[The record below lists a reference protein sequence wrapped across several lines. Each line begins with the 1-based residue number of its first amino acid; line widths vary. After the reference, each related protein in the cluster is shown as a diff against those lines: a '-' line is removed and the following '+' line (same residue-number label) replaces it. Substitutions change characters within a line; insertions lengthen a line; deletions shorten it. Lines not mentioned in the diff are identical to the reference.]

1 MLQFLENLNKSIM
14 KKFEILLE
22 KTIFASRWILAPF
35 YLGLSLSL
43 LVLLYQFGRE
53 IVHFFTIIHDTDIAG
68 VLLFILS
75 LVDISLAAN
84 LLIIV
89 IFSGYENF
97 VSKIH
102 IKDHEDK
109 PEWMGHVDFTD
120 LKIKLIS
127 SIVAISGIHLLK
139 IFMNLDKYSKD
150 TIILY
155 VIVHLTFVVSGVLLA
170 MMDYIMNRSVSK
182 HSKSKK

>member
-1 MLQFLENLNKSIM
+1 M
-14 KKFEILLE
+14 KRIESLLE

-43 LVLLYQFGRE
+43 LVLLYEFIHE
-53 IVHFFTIIHDTDIAG
+53 IIDFIKIVNSTDIAG

-75 LVDISLAAN
+75 LVDISLAGN

-97 VSKIH
+97 VSKIDV
-102 IKDHEDK
+102 KNHEDK

-139 IFMNLDKYSKD
+139 IFMNLNNYDKEK
-150 TIILY
+150 IMMY
-155 VIVHLTFVVSGVLLA
+155 VVVHLTFVISGVLLA
-170 MMDYIMNRSVSK
+170 LMDYIM
-182 HSKSKK
+182 SKSVRKHKK

>member
-1 MLQFLENLNKSIM
+1 M
-14 KKFEILLE
+14 KRIESLLE

-43 LVLLYQFGRE
+43 LVLLYEFIHE
-53 IVHFFTIIHDTDIAG
+53 IFDFLKIVHSTDIAG

-75 LVDISLAAN
+75 LVDISLAGN

-97 VSKIH
+97 VSKINV
-102 IKDHEDK
+102 KNHEDK
-109 PEWMGHVDFTD
+109 PDWMGHVDFTD
-120 LKIKLIS
+120 LKIKLVS

-139 IFMNLDKYSKD
+139 IFMNLNNYDKDK
-150 TIILY
+150 IILY
-155 VIVHLTFVVSGVLLA
+155 VVVHLSFVISGVLLA
-170 MMDYIMNRSVSK
+170 LMDFIM
-182 HSKSKK
+182 SKSVRKHKKP

>member
-1 MLQFLENLNKSIM
+1 M
-14 KKFEILLE
+14 KRVESLLE
-22 KTIFASRWILAPF
+22 KTIFASRWVLAPF

-43 LVLLYQFGRE
+43 LVLLYEFVHE
-53 IVHFFTIIHDTDIAG
+53 IIDFIKIVNSTDIAG

-75 LVDISLAAN
+75 LVDISLAGN

-97 VSKIH
+97 VSKIDV
-102 IKDHEDK
+102 KNHEDK
-109 PEWMGHVDFTD
+109 PDWMGHVDFTD

-139 IFMNLDKYSKD
+139 IFMNLNNYDKDK
-150 TIILY
+150 IIMY
-155 VIVHLTFVVSGVLLA
+155 VVVHLTFVASGVLLA
-170 MMDYIMNRSVSK
+170 LMDFIM
-182 HSKSKK
+182 SKSVRKHKKQ

>member
-1 MLQFLENLNKSIM
+1 M
-14 KKFEILLE
+14 KRIESLLE

-43 LVLLYQFGRE
+43 LVLLYEFIHE
-53 IVHFFTIIHDTDIAG
+53 IIDFIKIVNSTDIAG

-75 LVDISLAAN
+75 LVDISLAGN

-97 VSKIH
+97 VSKIDV
-102 IKDHEDK
+102 KNHEDK
-109 PEWMGHVDFTD
+109 PDWMGHVDFTD

-139 IFMNLDKYSKD
+139 VFMNLNNYDKEK
-150 TIILY
+150 IIMY
-155 VIVHLTFVVSGVLLA
+155 VVVHLSFVVSGVLLA
-170 MMDYIMNRSVSK
+170 LMDYIMSK
-182 HSKSKK
+182 R

>member
-1 MLQFLENLNKSIM
+1 VKKQAKYIENILERTV
-14 KKFEILLE
+14 FV
-22 KTIFASRWILAPF
+22 SRWILAPF

-43 LVLLYQFGRE
+43 LVLLHQFIKE
-53 IVHFFTIIHDTDIAG
+53 IYVFVTDLTSTSIET
-68 VLLFILS
+68 VLLFVLT
-75 LVDISLAAN
+75 LVDISLAGN

-97 VSKIH
+97 VSKINVAN
-102 IKDHEDK
+102 HEDK
-109 PEWMGHVDFTD
+109 PDWMGHVDFTD

-139 IFMNLDKYSKD
+139 IFMNLKSYDRD

-155 VIVHLTFVVSGVLLA
+155 VAVHLTFVISGVLLA
-170 MMDYIMNRSVSK
+170 FMDYLM
-182 HSKSKK
+182 SKSYNLQK

>member
-1 MLQFLENLNKSIM
+1 M
-14 KKFEILLE
+14 KIVETLLE
-22 KTIFASRWILAPF
+22 KIIFASRWILAPF

-43 LVLLYQFGRE
+43 LVLLYEFSRE
-53 IVHFFTIIHDTDIAG
+53 IINFFTIIDETDLSG

-75 LVDISLAAN
+75 LIDISLAGN

-102 IKDHEDK
+102 VQDHEDK

-139 IFMNLDKYSKD
+139 IFMNLEKYEKD
-150 TIILY
+150 TIILF
-155 VIVHLTFVVSGVLLA
+155 VIVHLTFVISGVLLA
-170 MMDYIMNRSVSK
+170 LMDYIMNKSVNQI
-182 HSKSKK
+182 KKVKK

>member
-1 MLQFLENLNKSIM
+1 M
-14 KKFEILLE
+14 FESLLE

-43 LVLLYQFGRE
+43 LVLLYEFVHE
-53 IVHFFTIIHDTDIAG
+53 IIDFIKIVNSTDIAG

-75 LVDISLAAN
+75 LVDISLAGN

-97 VSKIH
+97 VSKIDV
-102 IKDHEDK
+102 KNHEDK
-109 PEWMGHVDFTD
+109 PDWMGHVDFTD

-139 IFMNLDKYSKD
+139 IFMNLNNYDKDK
-150 TIILY
+150 IIMY
-155 VIVHLTFVVSGVLLA
+155 VVVHLTFVASGVLLA
-170 MMDYIMNRSVSK
+170 LMDFIM
-182 HSKSKK
+182 SKSVRKHKKQ

>member
-1 MLQFLENLNKSIM
+1 M
-14 KKFEILLE
+14 KKIEGLLE

-43 LVLLYQFGRE
+43 LVLLYEFIHE
-53 IVHFFTIIHDTDIAG
+53 IIDFIKIVHSTDIAG

-75 LVDISLAAN
+75 LVDISLAGN

-97 VSKIH
+97 VSKIDV
-102 IKDHEDK
+102 KNHEDK
-109 PEWMGHVDFTD
+109 PDWMGHVDFTD

-139 IFMNLDKYSKD
+139 VFMNLNNYDKEK
-150 TIILY
+150 IIMY
-155 VIVHLTFVVSGVLLA
+155 VVVHLSFVISGVLLA
-170 MMDYIMNRSVSK
+170 LMDFIM
-182 HSKSKK
+182 SKSIHKHHKKK

>member
-1 MLQFLENLNKSIM
+1 M
-14 KKFEILLE
+14 KRIESLLE

-43 LVLLYQFGRE
+43 LVLLYEFIHE
-53 IVHFFTIIHDTDIAG
+53 IFDFLKIVHSTDIAG

-75 LVDISLAAN
+75 LVDISLAGN

-97 VSKIH
+97 VSKINV
-102 IKDHEDK
+102 KNHEDK
-109 PEWMGHVDFTD
+109 PDWMGHVDFTD

-139 IFMNLDKYSKD
+139 IFMNLNNYDKDK
-150 TIILY
+150 IILY
-155 VIVHLTFVVSGVLLA
+155 VVVHLSFVISGVLLA
-170 MMDYIMNRSVSK
+170 LMDFIM
-182 HSKSKK
+182 SKSIRKHKKQ

>member
-1 MLQFLENLNKSIM
+1 M
-14 KKFEILLE
+14 KRIESLLE

-43 LVLLYQFGRE
+43 LVLLYEFIHE
-53 IVHFFTIIHDTDIAG
+53 IIDFIKIVNSTDIAG

-97 VSKIH
+97 VSKIDV
-102 IKDHEDK
+102 KNHEDK
-109 PEWMGHVDFTD
+109 PDWMGHVDFTD

-139 IFMNLDKYSKD
+139 VFMNLNNYDKEK
-150 TIILY
+150 IIMY
-155 VIVHLTFVVSGVLLA
+155 VVVHLSFVVSGVLLA
-170 MMDYIMNRSVSK
+170 LMDYIM
-182 HSKSKK
+182 SKSVRKHKK

>member
-1 MLQFLENLNKSIM
+1 M
-14 KKFEILLE
+14 KRIESLLE

-43 LVLLYQFGRE
+43 LVLLYEFVHE
-53 IVHFFTIIHDTDIAG
+53 IIDFIKIVNSTDIAG

-75 LVDISLAAN
+75 LVDISLAGN

-89 IFSGYENF
+89 IVSGYENF
-97 VSKIH
+97 VSKIDV
-102 IKDHEDK
+102 KNHEDK
-109 PEWMGHVDFTD
+109 PDWMGHVDFTD

-139 IFMNLDKYSKD
+139 IFMNLNNYDKDK
-150 TIILY
+150 IIMY
-155 VIVHLTFVVSGVLLA
+155 VVVHLTFVASGVLLA
-170 MMDYIMNRSVSK
+170 LMDFIM
-182 HSKSKK
+182 SKSVRKHKKQ

>member
-1 MLQFLENLNKSIM
+1 M
-14 KKFEILLE
+14 KRIESLLE

-43 LVLLYQFGRE
+43 LVLLYEFIHE
-53 IVHFFTIIHDTDIAG
+53 IFDFLKIVHSTDIAG

-75 LVDISLAAN
+75 LVDISLAGN

-97 VSKIH
+97 VSKINV
-102 IKDHEDK
+102 KNHEDK
-109 PEWMGHVDFTD
+109 PDWMGHVDFTD

-139 IFMNLDKYSKD
+139 IFMNLNNYDKDK
-150 TIILY
+150 IILY
-155 VIVHLTFVVSGVLLA
+155 VVVHLSFVISGVLLA
-170 MMDYIMNRSVSK
+170 LMDFIM
-182 HSKSKK
+182 SKSVRKHKK

>member
-1 MLQFLENLNKSIM
+1 M
-14 KKFEILLE
+14 KKIESLLE

-43 LVLLYQFGRE
+43 LVLLYEFVHE
-53 IVHFFTIIHDTDIAG
+53 IIDFIKIVHSTDIAG

-97 VSKIH
+97 VSKIDV
-102 IKDHEDK
+102 KNHEDK
-109 PEWMGHVDFTD
+109 PDWMGHVDFTD

-139 IFMNLDKYSKD
+139 VFMNINNYEKDK
-150 TIILY
+150 IILY
-155 VIVHLTFVVSGVLLA
+155 VVVHLSFVISGVLLA
-170 MMDYIMNRSVSK
+170 LMDYIM
-182 HSKSKK
+182 SKSIHKHKKSK

>member
-1 MLQFLENLNKSIM
+1 M
-14 KKFEILLE
+14 KRIESLLE

-43 LVLLYQFGRE
+43 LVLLYEFIHE
-53 IVHFFTIIHDTDIAG
+53 IFDFLKIVHSTDIAG

-75 LVDISLAAN
+75 LVDISLAGN

-97 VSKIH
+97 VSKINV
-102 IKDHEDK
+102 KNHEDK
-109 PEWMGHVDFTD
+109 PDWMGHVDFTD

-139 IFMNLDKYSKD
+139 IFMNLNNYDKDK
-150 TIILY
+150 IILY
-155 VIVHLTFVVSGVLLA
+155 VVVHLSFVISGVLLA
-170 MMDYIMNRSVSK
+170 LMDFIM
-182 HSKSKK
+182 SKSLRKHKKQ

>member
-1 MLQFLENLNKSIM
+1 M
-14 KKFEILLE
+14 KKVEGLLE

-43 LVLLYQFGRE
+43 LVLLYEFIHE
-53 IVHFFTIIHDTDIAG
+53 IIDFIKIVHSTDIAG

-75 LVDISLAAN
+75 LVDISLAGN

-97 VSKIH
+97 VSKIDV
-102 IKDHEDK
+102 KNHEDK
-109 PEWMGHVDFTD
+109 PDWMGTVDFTD

-139 IFMNLDKYSKD
+139 IFMKK
-150 TIILY
+150 
-155 VIVHLTFVVSGVLLA
+155 HLSQLKLKL
-170 MMDYIMNRSVSK
+170 INSVK
-182 HSKSKK
+182 

>member
-1 MLQFLENLNKSIM
+1 MKRIEN
-14 KKFEILLE
+14 LLE

-43 LVLLYQFGRE
+43 LVLLYEFIHE
-53 IVHFFTIIHDTDIAG
+53 IFDFLKIVHSTDIAG

-75 LVDISLAAN
+75 LVDISLAGN

-97 VSKIH
+97 VSKIDV
-102 IKDHEDK
+102 KNHEDK
-109 PEWMGHVDFTD
+109 PDWMGHVDFTD

-139 IFMNLDKYSKD
+139 IFMNLNNYDKDK
-150 TIILY
+150 IILY
-155 VIVHLTFVVSGVLLA
+155 VVVHLSFVISGVLLA
-170 MMDYIMNRSVSK
+170 LMDYIM
-182 HSKSKK
+182 SKSVRKH

>member
-1 MLQFLENLNKSIM
+1 M
-14 KKFEILLE
+14 KRIESLLE

-43 LVLLYQFGRE
+43 LVLLYEFIHE
-53 IVHFFTIIHDTDIAG
+53 IFDFLKIVHSTDIAG

-75 LVDISLAAN
+75 LVDISLAGN

-97 VSKIH
+97 VSKINV
-102 IKDHEDK
+102 KNHEDK
-109 PEWMGHVDFTD
+109 PDWMGHVDFTD

-139 IFMNLDKYSKD
+139 IFMNLNNYDKDK
-150 TIILY
+150 IILY
-155 VIVHLTFVVSGVLLA
+155 VVVHLSFVISGVLLA
-170 MMDYIMNRSVSK
+170 LMDFIM
-182 HSKSKK
+182 SKSVRKHKKQ

>member
-1 MLQFLENLNKSIM
+1 M
-14 KKFEILLE
+14 KRIESLLE

-43 LVLLYQFGRE
+43 LVLLYEFIHE
-53 IVHFFTIIHDTDIAG
+53 IVDFIKIVNSTDIAG

-75 LVDISLAAN
+75 LVDISLAGN

-97 VSKIH
+97 VSKIDV
-102 IKDHEDK
+102 KNHEDK
-109 PEWMGHVDFTD
+109 PDWMGHVDFTD

-139 IFMNLDKYSKD
+139 IFMNLNNYDKDK
-150 TIILY
+150 IILY
-155 VIVHLTFVVSGVLLA
+155 VVVHLSFVISGVLLA
-170 MMDYIMNRSVSK
+170 LMDYIM
-182 HSKSKK
+182 SKSVKKH

>member
-1 MLQFLENLNKSIM
+1 M
-14 KKFEILLE
+14 KRIESLLE

-43 LVLLYQFGRE
+43 LVLLYEFVHE
-53 IVHFFTIIHDTDIAG
+53 IIDFIKIVNSTDIAG

-75 LVDISLAAN
+75 LVDISLAGN

-97 VSKIH
+97 VSKIDV
-102 IKDHEDK
+102 KNHEDK
-109 PEWMGHVDFTD
+109 PDWMGHVDFTD

-139 IFMNLDKYSKD
+139 IFMNLNNYDKDK
-150 TIILY
+150 IIMY
-155 VIVHLTFVVSGVLLA
+155 VVVHLTFVASGVLLA
-170 MMDYIMNRSVSK
+170 LMDFIM
-182 HSKSKK
+182 SKSVRKHKKQ

>member
-1 MLQFLENLNKSIM
+1 M
-14 KKFEILLE
+14 KRIESLLE

-43 LVLLYQFGRE
+43 LVLLYEFTHE
-53 IVHFFTIIHDTDIAG
+53 IFDFLKIVHSTDIAG

-75 LVDISLAAN
+75 LIDISLAGN

-97 VSKIH
+97 VSKINV
-102 IKDHEDK
+102 KNHEDK
-109 PEWMGHVDFTD
+109 PDWMGHVDFTD

-139 IFMNLDKYSKD
+139 IFMNLNNYDKDK
-150 TIILY
+150 IILY
-155 VIVHLTFVVSGVLLA
+155 VVVHLSFVISGVLLA
-170 MMDYIMNRSVSK
+170 LMDFIM
-182 HSKSKK
+182 SKSVRKHKK

>member
-1 MLQFLENLNKSIM
+1 M
-14 KKFEILLE
+14 KRVEVLLE

-43 LVLLYQFGRE
+43 LVLLYEFGRE
-53 IVHFFTIIHDTDIAG
+53 IVHFFTIIHQTDIAG

-89 IFSGYENF
+89 ID
-97 VSKIH
+97 
-102 IKDHEDK
+102 DHEDK
-109 PEWMGHVDFTD
+109 PQWMGHVDFTD

-155 VIVHLTFVVSGVLLA
+155 VVVHLTFVVSGVLLA
-170 MMDYIMNRSVSK
+170 MMDYIMNRSISK
-182 HSKSKK
+182 HSKTKK

>member
-1 MLQFLENLNKSIM
+1 M
-14 KKFEILLE
+14 KKIESLLE

-43 LVLLYQFGRE
+43 LVLLYEFIHE
-53 IVHFFTIIHDTDIAG
+53 IFDFLKIVHSTDIAG

-75 LVDISLAAN
+75 LVDISLAGN

-97 VSKIH
+97 VSKINV
-102 IKDHEDK
+102 KNHEDK
-109 PEWMGHVDFTD
+109 PDWMGHVDFTD

-139 IFMNLDKYSKD
+139 IFMNLNNYDKDK
-150 TIILY
+150 IILY
-155 VIVHLTFVVSGVLLA
+155 VVVHLSFVISGVLLA
-170 MMDYIMNRSVSK
+170 LMDFIM
-182 HSKSKK
+182 SKSVRKHKKQ

>member
-1 MLQFLENLNKSIM
+1 M
-14 KKFEILLE
+14 KRIESLLE

-43 LVLLYQFGRE
+43 LVLLYEFIHE
-53 IVHFFTIIHDTDIAG
+53 IIDFIKIVNSTDIAG

-75 LVDISLAAN
+75 LVDISLAGN

-97 VSKIH
+97 VSKIDV
-102 IKDHEDK
+102 KNHEDK
-109 PEWMGHVDFTD
+109 PDWMGHVDFTD

-139 IFMNLDKYSKD
+139 IFMNLNNYDKEK
-150 TIILY
+150 IMMY
-155 VIVHLTFVVSGVLLA
+155 VVVHLAFVISGVLLA
-170 MMDYIMNRSVSK
+170 LMDYIM
-182 HSKSKK
+182 SKSVRKHKK

>member
-1 MLQFLENLNKSIM
+1 M
-14 KKFEILLE
+14 KKVEGLLE

-43 LVLLYQFGRE
+43 LVLLYEFIHE
-53 IVHFFTIIHDTDIAG
+53 IIDFIKIVHSTDIAG

-75 LVDISLAAN
+75 LVDISLAGN

-97 VSKIH
+97 VSKIDV
-102 IKDHEDK
+102 KNHEDK
-109 PEWMGHVDFTD
+109 PDWMGTVDFTD

-139 IFMNLDKYSKD
+139 IFMNLNNYDREK
-150 TIILY
+150 IILY
-155 VIVHLTFVVSGVLLA
+155 VIVHLSFVPSGVLLA
-170 MMDYIMNRSVSK
+170 LMDYIM
-182 HSKSKK
+182 SKSVHKHKK

>member
-1 MLQFLENLNKSIM
+1 M
-14 KKFEILLE
+14 KRIESLLE

-43 LVLLYQFGRE
+43 LVLLYEFIHE
-53 IVHFFTIIHDTDIAG
+53 IVDFIKIVNSTDIAG

-75 LVDISLAAN
+75 LVDISLAGN

-97 VSKIH
+97 VSKIDV
-102 IKDHEDK
+102 KNHEDK
-109 PEWMGHVDFTD
+109 PDWMGHVDFTD

-139 IFMNLDKYSKD
+139 IFMNLNNYDKEK
-150 TIILY
+150 IMMY
-155 VIVHLTFVVSGVLLA
+155 VVVHLSFVISGVLLA
-170 MMDYIMNRSVSK
+170 LMDYIM
-182 HSKSKK
+182 SKSVRKHKK

>member
-1 MLQFLENLNKSIM
+1 M
-14 KKFEILLE
+14 KRIESLLE

-43 LVLLYQFGRE
+43 LVLLYEFIHE
-53 IVHFFTIIHDTDIAG
+53 IIDFIKIVNSTDIAG

-75 LVDISLAAN
+75 LVDISLAGN

-97 VSKIH
+97 VSKIDV
-102 IKDHEDK
+102 KNHEDK
-109 PEWMGHVDFTD
+109 PDWMGHVDFTD

-139 IFMNLDKYSKD
+139 IFMNLNNYDKEK
-150 TIILY
+150 IMMY
-155 VIVHLTFVVSGVLLA
+155 VVVHLSFVISGVLLA
-170 MMDYIMNRSVSK
+170 LMDYIM
-182 HSKSKK
+182 SKSVRKHKK

>member
-1 MLQFLENLNKSIM
+1 M
-14 KKFEILLE
+14 KRIESLLE

-43 LVLLYQFGRE
+43 LVLLYEFIHE
-53 IVHFFTIIHDTDIAG
+53 IIDFIKIVNSTDIAG

-75 LVDISLAAN
+75 LVDISLAGN

-97 VSKIH
+97 VSKIDV
-102 IKDHEDK
+102 KNHEDK
-109 PEWMGHVDFTD
+109 PDWMGHVDFTD

-139 IFMNLDKYSKD
+139 VFMNLNNYEKKK
-150 TIILY
+150 
-155 VIVHLTFVVSGVLLA
+155 LLCTLLSIFLLLSA
-170 MMDYIMNRSVSK
+170 EFFLP
-182 HSKSKK
+182 

>member
-1 MLQFLENLNKSIM
+1 M
-14 KKFEILLE
+14 KKIENLLE

-43 LVLLYQFGRE
+43 LVLLYEFIHE
-53 IVHFFTIIHDTDIAG
+53 IIDFIKIVNSTDIAG

-75 LVDISLAAN
+75 LVDISLAGN

-97 VSKIH
+97 VSKIDV
-102 IKDHEDK
+102 KNHEDK
-109 PEWMGHVDFTD
+109 PDWMGHVDFTD

-139 IFMNLDKYSKD
+139 VFMNLNNYDKEK
-150 TIILY
+150 IIMY
-155 VIVHLTFVVSGVLLA
+155 VVVHLSFVVSGVLLA
-170 MMDYIMNRSVSK
+170 LMDYIM
-182 HSKSKK
+182 SKSVRKHKK

>member
-1 MLQFLENLNKSIM
+1 M
-14 KKFEILLE
+14 KKIEGLLE

-43 LVLLYQFGRE
+43 LVLLYEFIHE
-53 IVHFFTIIHDTDIAG
+53 IIDFIKIVHSTDIAG

-75 LVDISLAAN
+75 LVDISLAGN

-97 VSKIH
+97 VSKIDV
-102 IKDHEDK
+102 KNHEDK
-109 PEWMGHVDFTD
+109 PDWMGHVDFTD

-139 IFMNLDKYSKD
+139 VFMNLNNYDKEK
-150 TIILY
+150 IIMY
-155 VIVHLTFVVSGVLLA
+155 VVVHLSFVISGVLLA
-170 MMDYIMNRSVSK
+170 LMDYIM
-182 HSKSKK
+182 SKSIHKHKKYK

>member
-1 MLQFLENLNKSIM
+1 M
-14 KKFEILLE
+14 KKIEILLE

-43 LVLLYQFGRE
+43 LVLLYEFGRE
-53 IVHFFTIIHDTDIAG
+53 IIHFFKIIHETDIAG

-120 LKIKLIS
+120 LKIK
-127 SIVAISGIHLLK
+127 
-139 IFMNLDKYSKD
+139 
-150 TIILY
+150 
-155 VIVHLTFVVSGVLLA
+155 
-170 MMDYIMNRSVSK
+170 
-182 HSKSKK
+182 

>member
-1 MLQFLENLNKSIM
+1 M
-14 KKFEILLE
+14 KRIESLLE

-43 LVLLYQFGRE
+43 LVLLYEFVHE
-53 IVHFFTIIHDTDIAG
+53 IIDFIKIVNSTDIAG

-75 LVDISLAAN
+75 LVDISLAGN

-97 VSKIH
+97 VSKIDV
-102 IKDHEDK
+102 KNHEDK
-109 PEWMGHVDFTD
+109 PDWMGHVDFTD

-139 IFMNLDKYSKD
+139 IFMNLNNYDKDK
-150 TIILY
+150 IIMY
-155 VIVHLTFVVSGVLLA
+155 VVVHLTFVASGVLLA
-170 MMDYIMNRSVSK
+170 LMDYII
-182 HSKSKK
+182 SKSVRKHKKQ

>member
-1 MLQFLENLNKSIM
+1 M
-14 KKFEILLE
+14 KKIESLLE

-43 LVLLYQFGRE
+43 LVLLYEFVHE
-53 IVHFFTIIHDTDIAG
+53 IIDFIKIVHSTDIAG

-75 LVDISLAAN
+75 LVDISLAGN

-97 VSKIH
+97 VSKIDV
-102 IKDHEDK
+102 KNHEDK
-109 PEWMGHVDFTD
+109 PDWMGHVDFTD

-139 IFMNLDKYSKD
+139 IFMNINNYDKDK
-150 TIILY
+150 IILY
-155 VIVHLTFVVSGVLLA
+155 VVVHLSFVICGVLLA
-170 MMDYIMNRSVSK
+170 LMDYIM
-182 HSKSKK
+182 SKSIHKHKKSK

>member
-1 MLQFLENLNKSIM
+1 M
-14 KKFEILLE
+14 KKVEGLLE

-43 LVLLYQFGRE
+43 LVLLYEFIHE
-53 IVHFFTIIHDTDIAG
+53 IVDFIKIVHSTDIAG

-75 LVDISLAAN
+75 LVDISLAGN

-97 VSKIH
+97 VSKIDV
-102 IKDHEDK
+102 KNHEDK
-109 PEWMGHVDFTD
+109 PDWMGTVDFTD

-139 IFMNLDKYSKD
+139 VFMNINNYDKDK
-150 TIILY
+150 IILY
-155 VIVHLTFVVSGVLLA
+155 VVVHLSFVISGVLLA
-170 MMDYIMNRSVSK
+170 LMDYIM
-182 HSKSKK
+182 SKSIHKHKKSK